1 MVFMLGISVVYQ
13 MRWHSAGLASKD
25 SSAND
30 FASLSPGLLGGTWGF
45 AEPYRKLS
53 CSLHSPRRLA
63 KKELMLCSAVLII
76 VTINTMCPALC

>member
-1 MVFMLGISVVYQ
+1 MVFMLGISVVYR

-63 KKELMLCSAVLII
+63 KSELMLCSAVLII
-76 VTINTMCPALC
+76 VTINTMCQALC